1 MNLLKKLNYL
11 FYQVSKKTGAFMLLV
26 LIVTVTMGI
35 ISRYLFNNP
44 FTWVEELATFLFVWI
59 SFLGATT
66 ATYEKRHVAV
76 DFLVSKLPGSVN
88 GMIKI
93 IVYLFILAFM
103 VMIVAGSFILFPT
116 MQHVSVALRIP
127 RYCYYISITLSSVM
141 MFSIYLAELIEYLT
155 MTKKGVSEA

>member
-1 MNLLKKLNYL
+1 M
-11 FYQVSKKTGAFMLLV
+11 
-26 LIVTVTMGI
+26 
-35 ISRYLFNNP
+35 
-44 FTWVEELATFLFVWI
+44 
-59 SFLGATT
+59 
-66 ATYEKRHVAV
+66 AV